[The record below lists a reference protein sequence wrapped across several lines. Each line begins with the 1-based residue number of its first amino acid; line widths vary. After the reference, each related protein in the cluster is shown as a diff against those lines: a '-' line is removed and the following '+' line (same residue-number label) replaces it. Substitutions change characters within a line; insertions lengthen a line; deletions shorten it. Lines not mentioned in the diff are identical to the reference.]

1 LTAGGR
7 TRSDELQAR
16 EPAAAV
22 QAGVVGRP
30 HGLQGA
36 FYVNR
41 PLAQL
46 LAVGSVVNVSGR
58 PYTVIRRAGT
68 ERHPIVALA
77 GVGDRDAA
85 ALLRGAA
92 LMVARESAPALGA
105 DEWWAHELVGCEV
118 FAGERP
124 LGTVTRLVALPSC
137 EALEVRRAGRT
148 SAPLL
153 IPMVKDA
160 VHRVQPSEHRI
171 EVDADFLAD
180 AIAAA
185 SPAPEVANGD

>member
-7 TRSDELQAR
+7 SPSDAR
-16 EPAAAV
+16 EPAVGV

-41 PLAQL
+41 ALVQM
-46 LAVGSVVNVSGR
+46 LAVGSVVSVAGR
-58 PYTVIRRAGT
+58 AYTVIRRAGT

-77 GVGDRDAA
+77 GVEDREAA
-85 ALLRGAA
+85 AQLRGAP
-92 LMVARESAPALGA
+92 LMVARADAPVLAD
-105 DEWWAHELVGCEV
+105 DEWWAHELEGCEV
-118 FAGERP
+118 FAGGRA

-137 EALEVRRAGRT
+137 EALEVRRAGRA

-153 IPMVKDA
+153 VPMVKEA
-160 VHRVQPSEHRI
+160 VRQVRPAERRI

-180 AIAAA
+180 AIAAS
-185 SPAPEVANGD
+185 SPERKANGGD